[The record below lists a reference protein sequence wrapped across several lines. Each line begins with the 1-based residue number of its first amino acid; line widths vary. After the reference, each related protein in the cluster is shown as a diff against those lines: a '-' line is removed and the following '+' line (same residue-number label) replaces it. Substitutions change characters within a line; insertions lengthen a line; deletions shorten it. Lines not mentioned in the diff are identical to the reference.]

1 MKWKQNIAVLAVA
14 LGACAPLCAQAVTP
28 VELSDPKAQHLQ
40 LRHLKT
46 LMAIGTEI
54 EAHKFPYPFY
64 FSRILDVDLSK
75 MQLADQRSIRFDTY
89 KGQTVLEITG
99 NYYAAYSADRM
110 DSYARLKETF
120 QQVIMPLLQ
129 VEAPRFPDDSEFA
142 AFAIEVSHHVRQKVM
157 GVSSE
162 IPENVTVIIPVAVAQ
177 KLVDAKSD
185 DQKQAA
191 VLEAKV
197 FLNGQ
202 PFSLW
207 LQEGAPSE
215 EWKESNP
222 AKPEKKQSM
231 IETVATT
238 STPAASN
245 SPSVSANLMK
255 TTPAPMRIFT
265 QQELSNLQRQ
275 NDDAITRMVK
285 DLDNEAHFLPYAS
298 PSFIGFRQG
307 AYLQLSIST
316 QLNAATGTSRYKLAA
331 LAFDDHVSH
340 LVRPVLNYFPQDTD
354 FDGIDFS
361 SMIHLADGSSPLAVE
376 FFFPFRMMR
385 CFANYDCTGQQLLD
399 SGTVVINGERSA
411 LDLQIAE
418 GKN

>member
-1 MKWKQNIAVLAVA
+1 MVVL
-14 LGACAPLCAQAVTP
+14 LGAMVPLRAQVITP
-28 VELSDPKAQHLQ
+28 VELSDPKAQRLQQRHLQ
-40 LRHLKT
+40 T
-46 LMAIGTEI
+46 LMAIGSEI

-64 FSRILDVDLSK
+64 FSRVLDVDLAK

-120 QQVIMPLLQ
+120 ERVVMPILQ
-129 VEAPRFPDDSEFA
+129 AEVSHFPDDSEFSG
-142 AFAIEVSHHVRQKVM
+142 FAIEVSHHVRQKVM

-162 IPENVTVIIPVAVAQ
+162 QPENVTVIIPVPVAQ
-177 KLVDAKSD
+177 KFVDAKSD

-191 VLEAKV
+191 VLEAQV

-202 PFSLW
+202 PYSLW

-215 EWKESNP
+215 EWKEKYTPLP
-222 AKPEKKQSM
+222 AAKKQPA
-231 IETVATT
+231 ETASAATSNT
-238 STPAASN
+238 ASN

-255 TTPAPMRIFT
+255 TSAPALRIITPESLA
-265 QQELSNLQRQ
+265 LLQRQ
-275 NDDAITRMVK
+275 NQDAIDRMVK
-285 DLDNEAHFLPYAS
+285 GLDSQAHFVAYAG

-307 AYLQLSIST
+307 AYLQLSFRTS
-316 QLNAATGTSRYKLAA
+316 LEAPPGSSRYKLAA
-331 LAFDDHVSH
+331 LAFDEHVSH
-340 LVRPVLNYFPQDTD
+340 LIRPMLDFFPPEVD
-354 FDGIDFS
+354 FDGVDFS
-361 SMIHLADGSSPLAVE
+361 STIHLSDGLQTLAVE

-385 CFANYDCTGQQLLD
+385 CFASYDCTGQQLLD

-411 LDLQIAE
+411 LDLQVAE

>member
-1 MKWKQNIAVLAVA
+1 MKLLRGVVVLAAA
-14 LGACAPLCAQAVTP
+14 LAAIVPSHAQVITP
-28 VELSDPKAQHLQ
+28 VELSDPKAQRLQQRHLQ
-40 LRHLKT
+40 T

-64 FSRILDVDLSK
+64 FSRVLDVDLAK

-120 QQVIMPLLQ
+120 ERVVMPILQ
-129 VEAPRFPDDSEFA
+129 AEVPHFPDDSEFS

-162 IPENVTVIIPVAVAQ
+162 QPENVTVIIPVPVAQ

-191 VLEAKV
+191 ILEAQV

-202 PFSLW
+202 PYSLW

-215 EWKESNP
+215 EWKEKYTPLP
-222 AKPEKKQSM
+222 AAKKQPV
-231 IETVATT
+231 ETANAAT
-238 STPAASN
+238 SNAPSN

-255 TTPAPMRIFT
+255 TSAPTMRIIT
-265 QQELSNLQRQ
+265 PESLALLQRQ
-275 NDDAITRMVK
+275 NQDAIDRLVK
-285 DLDNEAHFLPYAS
+285 GLDSQAHFFAYAA
-298 PSFIGFRQG
+298 PTFIGFRQG
-307 AYLQLSIST
+307 AYLQLSFRTS
-316 QLNAATGTSRYKLAA
+316 LEAPPGSSRYKLAA
-331 LAFDDHVSH
+331 LAFDEHVSH
-340 LVRPVLNYFPQDTD
+340 LIRPMLDFFPPEVD
-354 FDGIDFS
+354 FDGVDFS
-361 SMIHLADGSSPLAVE
+361 STIHLSDGSQPMAVE

-385 CFANYDCTGQQLLD
+385 CFASYDCTGQQLLD